1 MAGKHLEQLHTGQ
14 PLNFKN
20 MGLTKKKV
28 QDKIEIVSEH
38 KHIQIRYANQILED
52 GIVISSVFEREVI
65 SCGQWDKAEEHNV
78 KSIADIVWTEQIIN
92 SFLQLKIKTDET
104 N

>member
-1 MAGKHLEQLHTGQ
+1 
-14 PLNFKN
+14 
-20 MGLTKKKV
+20 MGLTKEKV

-52 GIVISSVFEREVI
+52 GIVISSVFERAVI
-65 SCGQWDKAEEHNV
+65 SCGEWDKAEEHNV
-78 KSIADIVWTEQIIN
+78 KSIADVVWTEQIIN
-92 SFLQLKIKTDET
+92 SFLELKSKSNEE